1 MKNNEELAIEN
12 ITKLKVQVCEYLLK
26 KGEDKMLL
34 TSQHSYTG
42 NELIV
47 EISQNTEVGTDFI
60 NRLIL
65 LGLDLFSRQKQDLP
79 PPQTVPT
86 EVIIITDEMSNTG
99 GINQYFKDLEKW
111 ENSLYC
117 NECGRD
123 THTTDFHYSRSVAN
137 GDVFICKCKNE
148 IVVDHKPNE
157 DNY

>member
-1 MKNNEELAIEN
+1 MKSNEKLAIEN
-12 ITKLKVQVCEYLLK
+12 ITKLKIQVCEYLLK

-34 TSQHSYTG
+34 TRQHSYTG

-47 EISQNTEVGTDFI
+47 EINQNTDVGADFI

-79 PPQTVPT
+79 PSQNP
-86 EVIIITDEMSNTG
+86 IIEEKVKDTG
-99 GINQYFKDLEKW
+99 GLDQYFKDMAKW
-111 ENSLYC
+111 ENSFYC
-117 NECGRD
+117 NECGND
-123 THTTDFHYSRSVAN
+123 NHTENFHYSRTVAN
-137 GDVFICKCKNE
+137 GDVFICKSCKNE